1 MNKQQPITERYKVTD
16 VPAPLRSGD
25 WELRRFTVSE
35 EDSKMDR
42 IKSLF
47 GGSGR
52 YCRPGTYTGLYR
64 HGPNGA
70 KVIMSDTADEIYDHI
85 QVIVD
90 AAGKV
95 LIAGLGIGM
104 VLNAIAMKPEVEHI
118 TVVELSK
125 DVLSL
130 LQLHYDRK
138 YPGKI
143 TFVNADIF
151 AWVPPKD
158 ERWDFAW
165 FDIWDDLNT
174 DNLVQMATLHRKF
187 ARKAVT
193 KDSWGRKLLLSQ
205 RRREREQEKVYSFI
219 RDRHQ
224 GVEEL
229 SKKLDAIH
237 EHEGI
242 RL

>member
-1 MNKQQPITERYKVTD
+1 MNITERYKVTD

-25 WELRRFTVSE
+25 WELRRFTVDESAAAL
-35 EDSKMDR
+35 DQLRAVFS
-42 IKSLF
+42 
-47 GGSGR
+47 GGGR
-52 YCRPGTYTGLYR
+52 YCRAGTYTGLYR
-64 HGPNGA
+64 AGR
-70 KVIMSDTADEIYDHI
+70 VIMSDTADEIYDHL

-90 AAGKV
+90 ATGEV

-118 TVVELSK
+118 TVIELSK

-130 LQLHYDRK
+130 LQRHYDRK

-158 ERWDFAW
+158 AHWDFAW

-174 DNLVQMATLHRKF
+174 DNLIQMATLHRKF
-187 ARKAVT
+187 ARKATT
-193 KDSWGRKLLLSQ
+193 KDSWGRKLLL
-205 RRREREQEKVYSFI
+205 RERRKEQDREKQYSFI

-224 GVEEL
+224 GIEGL
-229 SKKLDAIH
+229 SKKLNALRD
-237 EHEGI
+237 HEGI